1 MLIGIIYFLVI
12 VLANTIGAISGMG
25 GGVIIKPVL
34 DLLAKDSVA
43 AISFYSTVAVFT
55 MSLVSTWRQVKNG
68 ISLNWRLVAFI
79 SAGSV
84 LGGIGGNVVFER
96 LLLFLADESL
106 VQLIQISLTIVTLV
120 FAFLYSRFD
129 WKNYH
134 FNSLIS
140 YFLAG
145 LVLGFLASLLGIGG
159 GPINVS
165 LLMLLFSFPIKEA
178 TIYSIATIFFSQ
190 LAKIVTIA
198 FGMGFGRY
206 DLTMLF
212 FVIPAAILGGL
223 LGSRFN
229 HLLSPKKVTLVFQ
242 AVIALVLLINV
253 YNGWQILAK

>member
-1 MLIGIIYFLVI
+1 
-12 VLANTIGAISGMG
+12 MG

-79 SAGSV
+79 SAGSI
-84 LGGIGGNVVFER
+84 LGGVGGNVVFEG

-106 VQLIQISLTIVTLV
+106 VQLIQITLTIVTLI
-120 FAFLYSRFD
+120 FALLYSRFD

-134 FNSLIS
+134 FDSLIS
-140 YFLAG
+140 YFLSG

-165 LLMLLFSFPIKEA
+165 LLMLLFSFPIKV
-178 TIYSIATIFFSQ
+178 ATIFFSQ

-198 FGMGFGRY
+198 FGTGFGRY

-212 FVIPAAILGGL
+212 FVVPAAILGGL

-229 HLLSPKKVTLVFQ
+229 HLLAPKKVTLVFQ
-242 AVIALVLLINV
+242 AVIVLVLLINL